1 MSSASEKWGQKS
13 VAFIILFTIYIYI
26 YTFLFTYLKKKKFT
40 TKKNIYIARKSCN
53 YPFLFLLI
61 LWRKWATIIY
71 SQTEKQSAHAFHK
84 CKRVKNSGTDVCDPE
99 NGFGTLPH
107 ENVNLTFLISRW
119 LNNEK
124 RAEAACK
131 ECVNL
136 SFKDSLSITPPLK
149 WKTGLESCFCQS
161 SCVYSLFT
169 CSQKGAP
176 KPVSMETAKSQSGV
190 PEVYHMTQ
198 SLLREALKLAVKL
211 SAFY

>member
-1 MSSASEKWGQKS
+1 MYLADNSCSL
-13 VAFIILFTIYIYI
+13 FIYVCIYLSYIVFILYFFGCAKKKYIYI
-26 YTFLFTYLKKKKFT
+26 
-40 TKKNIYIARKSCN
+40 
-53 YPFLFLLI
+53 
-61 LWRKWATIIY
+61 WAAIRY
-71 SQTEKQSAHAFHK
+71 SETEKQCAHAFHK

-149 WKTGLESCFCQS
+149 WKTGLESRFCQS

-190 PEVYHMTQ
+190 PEVHHMTQ